1 MRYIL
6 TVTET
11 NKYIKEL
18 FTRDIILSRIWIRGE
33 ISNYKYHSSGHMYF
47 TIKDETSLI
56 KCVMFRTQNST
67 LRFRPENGLKVIIG
81 GNVSVFERDGQYQL
95 YAESMEPDGIGALHM
110 AFEQLKKKLS
120 LEGLFDDRYKKKIPL
135 ISERIGVVTSSTG
148 SVVRDIINVLCRRF
162 PNIHI
167 KIFPVA
173 VQGEGA
179 SRQIANAIK
188 KLNELSCVDV
198 IILARGGGSLE
209 ELWAFNEEIV
219 ARSIFSSK
227 IPIISAIG
235 HETDFT
241 ISDFV
246 ADLRAPTPSAAAELV
261 VMEKMVL
268 RNNLSTMNKR
278 LANALTK
285 SLILQKSRLQRVIE
299 SSAFKQPYDRVYQE
313 RMRLDMLG
321 KNISRSMKTILATN
335 KSSLALMVGKL
346 DVMSP
351 LTVLARGYS
360 IVKAKSSEEIIKSV
374 SNVKQ
379 GSELEIQM
387 ADGRI
392 SCIVNDIENPF
403 TLGGNN
409 E

>member
-33 ISNYKYHSSGHMYF
+33 ISNYKYHTSGHMYF

-67 LRFRPENGLKVIIG
+67 LRFKPENGLKVIIG
-81 GNVSVFERDGQYQL
+81 GSVSVFERDGQYQL

-120 LEGLFDDRYKKKIPL
+120 IEGLFDDKYKKRIPL

-179 SRQIANAIK
+179 SRQIANAIR

-219 ARSIFSSK
+219 ARSIFASK

-268 RNNLSTMNKR
+268 RNNLNTMNNR

-321 KNISRSMKTILATN
+321 KSISRSMKTILSTN
-335 KSSLALMVGKL
+335 KSSLALLVGKL
-346 DVMSP
+346 DAMSP
-351 LTVLARGYS
+351 LTVLSRGYS
-360 IVKAKSSEEIIKSV
+360 IVKAKGSQEIIKSV

-403 TLGGNN
+403 ALGGNN